1 MYMLDTNICIY
12 AIKDRPEQV
21 LTKIKENQA
30 LGLCISAI
38 TLSELEYGAAKS
50 ANPEKNHAAI
60 MRLLF
65 VLDVLPFGDKA
76 AIEYGNIRAHLE
88 RKGTPIG
95 PLDMLIAG
103 HAKAEGRVLV
113 TNNVKEFV
121 RVPGLKVENWA
132 E

>member
-12 AIKDRPEQV
+12 AIKNRPEQV

-50 ANPEKNHAAI
+50 ANPEKNRAAI

-76 AIEYGNIRAHLE
+76 AIEYGNIRAYLE
-88 RKGTPIG
+88 RRGTPIG

-103 HAKAEGRVLV
+103 HAKAEGR
-113 TNNVKEFV
+113 
-121 RVPGLKVENWA
+121 ENWA

>member
-12 AIKDRPEQV
+12 AIKNRPEQV

-38 TLSELEYGAAKS
+38 TLSELKYGAAKS

-60 MRLLF
+60 IRLLF

-76 AIEYGNIRAHLE
+76 AIEYGNIRAYLE